1 MTLGPLRI
9 LLSPW
14 PVRKAIFHKPTSP
27 LLDLYQISK
36 LHPFLH
42 ANVRVISKWIYFLQF
57 NFSTNF
63 ILSYE
68 LKFRIS
74 FFFLGAE
81 IKSKINTFRP
91 YFSKMLAKTRYQKSG
106 SRREDIHESKWPY
119 FKSLLFL
126 HDSVKLRKTISTSV
140 SKTRKHMNK
149 LFGGSYC
156 S

>member
-74 FFFLGAE
+74 FFFLGAG

-91 YFSKMLAKTRYQKSG
+91 YFQKC
-106 SRREDIHESKWPY
+106 WPRQDTKKVGPDERTFMNRNDRISSHYY
-119 FKSLLFL
+119 FYMIQL
-126 HDSVKLRKTISTSV
+126 
-140 SKTRKHMNK
+140 N
-149 LFGGSYC
+149 
-156 S
+156 